1 MAVLKAGSRLRS
13 QVDAT
18 EVIVV
23 RAPAGE
29 IDLVIGGHPAI
40 DIAAEPQAGLVAASP
55 GADAGPALVGKRYTR
70 DEGDLELLVTK
81 AGGSGLA
88 IGTTPLYLKES
99 KPLPASD

>member
-13 QVDAT
+13 QVDTT

-23 RAPAGE
+23 RAPSDAV
-29 IDLVIGGHPAI
+29 DLLIGGHPAI
-40 DIAAEPQAGLVAASP
+40 DLAAEPEVGLVA
-55 GADAGPALVGKRYTR
+55 DAGAAVEPALVGKRYTR

-81 AGGSGLA
+81 AGGAGLA
-88 IGTTPLYLKES
+88 IGGTALYLKES

>member
-23 RAPAGE
+23 RAPAE
-29 IDLVIGGHPAI
+29 DLGLTMGGHPAI
-40 DIAAEPQAGLVAASP
+40 DIAATPSSGLTPQGGGDPV
-55 GADAGPALVGKRYTR
+55 LVGKRYTR
-70 DEGDLELLVTK
+70 ASGDLEILVTK
-81 AGGSGLA
+81 AGGCSLA
-88 IGTTPLYLKES
+88 VDGEVLSAKES